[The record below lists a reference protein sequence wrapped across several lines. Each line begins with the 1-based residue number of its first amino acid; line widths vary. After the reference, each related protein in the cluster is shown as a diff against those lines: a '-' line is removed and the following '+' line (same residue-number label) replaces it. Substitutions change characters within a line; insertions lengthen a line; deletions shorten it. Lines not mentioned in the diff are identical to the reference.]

1 MTTTNYGIPSETE
14 LENLAGYLFPD
25 FEPEVCA
32 SGLEGLAAGDT
43 SILNCA
49 ASKAASYGGGVN
61 YASSAENAFSGYGS
75 ISEFE
80 QIANEYNGGYGN
92 VSEYEKAAEGYG
104 SSSLSGAAAEAASY
118 DAYTFLQNSRHP
130 ADTLLLFFHRVR
142 QILTFRSRLPV
153 RWQRKCRSQGK
164 TAVS

>member
-14 LENLAGYLFPD
+14 LENLAGSLFPD

-43 SILNCA
+43 SILNYA

-80 QIANEYNGGYGN
+80 QIANEYNGGGG
-92 VSEYEKAAEGYG
+92 GYAPVV
-104 SSSLSGAAAEAASY
+104 LSA
-118 DAYTFLQNSRHP
+118 
-130 ADTLLLFFHRVR
+130 
-142 QILTFRSRLPV
+142 LPKWALYLV
-153 RWQRKCRSQGK
+153 LHWCSVPVQVTQ
-164 TAVS
+164 

>member
-14 LENLAGYLFPD
+14 LENLAGSLFPD

-43 SILNCA
+43 SILNYA

-80 QIANEYNGGYGN
+80 Q
-92 VSEYEKAAEGYG
+92 
-104 SSSLSGAAAEAASY
+104 
-118 DAYTFLQNSRHP
+118 
-130 ADTLLLFFHRVR
+130 
-142 QILTFRSRLPV
+142 
-153 RWQRKCRSQGK
+153 
-164 TAVS
+164 